1 MRSRGILYD
10 KADIAVFCK
19 GARLPFFGMRFR
31 RGLPPLAGQKARMGV
46 QQACQ
51 DLRLMLVAFATA
63 WRAGMAAHLT
73 GPSHPTRASRA
84 LLLAAGFDCQ
94 EDVFAL
100 PPAVYYAL
108 SMSYLA
114 ESLS

>member
-1 MRSRGILYD
+1 
-10 KADIAVFCK
+10 
-19 GARLPFFGMRFR
+19 
-31 RGLPPLAGQKARMGV
+31 
-46 QQACQ
+46 
-51 DLRLMLVAFATA
+51 MLVAFATA

-108 SMSYLA
+108 R
-114 ESLS
+114 